1 MRLLYTMYPCTLA
14 FDVHRVW
21 GKNAPLQ
28 LYGKSE
34 NVRVKFKKKICFF
47 LKNLFFFEKPNLSYI
62 EVCLL
67 TP

>member
-47 LKNLFFFEKPNLSYI
+47 
-62 EVCLL
+62 
-67 TP
+67 